1 MKHISWVFVVSTVLV
16 AAAFISLLTAFWG
29 VSYNIVIHFDVFR
42 GIDVLDSPARAINA
56 VIFAAFLNIIFIAL
70 ARFLKSRDLFLA
82 WALALGNAGLMA
94 LVLIAAV
101 VIILNN

>member
-1 MKHISWVFVVSTVLV
+1 MKYMSWAFVISTVLV
-16 AAAFISLLTAFWG
+16 AVAFVSLLLAFWG
-29 VSYNIVIHFDVFR
+29 VSYNIVIHFDVFQ

-56 VIFAAFLNIIFIAL
+56 VIFAAFLNVVFIAL
-70 ARFLKSRDLFLA
+70 ARFLKNRDPFLA
-82 WALALGNAGLMA
+82 WALALGNVGLMA

>member
-1 MKHISWVFVVSTVLV
+1 MTSTAFV
-16 AAAFISLLTAFWG
+16 AAAFVFLLSAFWG

-42 GIDVLDSPARAINA
+42 GIDVLDSPARAINT

-70 ARFLKSRDLFLA
+70 ARFLKSRDPFLA

-94 LVLIAAV
+94 LVLISAI